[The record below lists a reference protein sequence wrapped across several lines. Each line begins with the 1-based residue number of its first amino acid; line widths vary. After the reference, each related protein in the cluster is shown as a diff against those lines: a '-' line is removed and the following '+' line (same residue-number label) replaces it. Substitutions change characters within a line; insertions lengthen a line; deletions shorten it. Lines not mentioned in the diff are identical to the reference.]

1 MIGNGAHGGVR
12 SDERNFADFER
23 VVKSFVG
30 DVRDVDED
38 ALAIHFADDV
48 FAEVGEAI
56 VRGLVGGGVGPLVI
70 FEMREGHVAN
80 AESGVDADH
89 ADVVADHVAAFDA
102 HEDGDFFLGVGA
114 ANVVGGS
121 GEEQIVGMIADGVA
135 NGVDLVESFLD
146 GGWALDAGVDE
157 DGEEQGVE
165 AAFAHAGDVDV
176 AAAGVALGEV
186 VVLGREELG
195 GVGVGVEDDGREM
208 ELTGVVGGGIG
219 GGEWGNYSEK
229 KDKGGQKRITC
240 GAWAIPPGCRRRR
253 VYLSFVAR
261 T

>member
-1 MIGNGAHGGVR
+1 MARDGRVR
-12 SDERNFADFER
+12 SDERDFADFQR

-30 DVRDVDED
+30 DMGDVDKD

-56 VRGLVGGGVGPLVI
+56 VGGLVGGGVGPLVI
-70 FEMREGHVAN
+70 FEMSEGHVTD

-114 ANVVGGS
+114 ANVVGGG
-121 GEEQIVGMIADGVA
+121 GEEQVLGMIADGHA
-135 NGVDLVESFLD
+135 DGVDLVESFLD
-146 GGWALDAGVDE
+146 GGRALDAGVDE
-157 DGEEQGVE
+157 DGEEEGVE

-186 VVLGREELG
+186 VVLGAEKLS
-195 GVGVGVEDDGREM
+195 GVGVGVEDDGGEM
-208 ELTGVVGGGIG
+208 ELVGVFGDGVGGSERGRC
-219 GGEWGNYSEK
+219 EK
-229 KDKGGQKRITC
+229 KGEDGEKRI
-240 GAWAIPPGCRRRR
+240 GAAHGRFLRD
-253 VYLSFVAR
+253 
-261 T
+261 